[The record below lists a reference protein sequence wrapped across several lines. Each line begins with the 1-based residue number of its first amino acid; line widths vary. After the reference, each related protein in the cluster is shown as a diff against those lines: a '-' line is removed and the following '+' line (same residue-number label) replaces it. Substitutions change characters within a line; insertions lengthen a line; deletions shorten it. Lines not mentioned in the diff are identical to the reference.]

1 MTVDNAVPPRDA
13 AGDKNGCPWQHR
25 PSRLKAQSRLDKRRR
40 LSGWL
45 GARLLAVLVFSA
57 AAFACPGRVELSL
70 GRFLG
75 SAAVAQEAKP
85 PVPNPPAPAS
95 TAAPID
101 LPSAVLEAEQAR
113 IASVAKASRS
123 TVSVFE
129 PGGKGGGS
137 GVVITPDGY
146 ALTNYHVTQPCGD
159 YMKCSMNDGR
169 LYDAVLCGI
178 DPVGDVALIR
188 LLGRDDFPVAEMAD
202 SDTVKVGDWCFAAGN
217 PLLLATDFQP
227 TISYGIVS
235 GVHRYQYPAGT
246 LLEYA
251 DCIQTD
257 AAINPGNSG
266 GPLFNAAGQLIGI
279 NGRGSFEKRGRVNVG
294 VGYAISIN
302 QIKYFMGHLRG
313 GRIVDH
319 ATLGAT
325 VGTDEDG
332 RVVVTNILESCDA
345 SRRGLQFG
353 DEIVSFGGRP
363 IGSTNTFKNVLGIYP
378 KGWRVPLVYRRDGQ
392 QKEIFVRLAGV
403 HGDEELLAL
412 INRRPAG
419 KPVPKPGQQPGGP
432 PDGDQEKPGERPGEK
447 PGEKPVEKPA
457 GKPDSK
463 PESKPGAKPEPRPE
477 GPPAGP
483 LAQPAA
489 KPIPEAAQKLIK
501 KRTGFANYYFNE
513 ANRDRVWS
521 AFQKAGSF
529 ETAAGAWT
537 LSGEIAG
544 AGPCEFTLGPKEL
557 VAKLPAG
564 EFRVDLSKDF
574 NEQLGPPQSGG
585 LLVALHLW
593 QRMLVQG
600 PEKFG
605 AVSYLG
611 TLPLAGESKFF
622 DVLTATY
629 QVVEAGFL
637 FDPVSGQLAALEAA
651 VDDEGDP
658 CEIRFADY
666 RLVDGR
672 ALPHKLEVRVG
683 DQTFGVITLNTLKL
697 ASAGATPAGAT
708 SAGATPANAAP
719 AAKPGT

>member
-1 MTVDNAVPPRDA
+1 VALIAFTA
-13 AGDKNGCPWQHR
+13 AMIAA
-25 PSRLKAQSRLDKRRR
+25 PSRLEIRPSMVFVPAAFAQPATQPSPNPP
-40 LSGWL
+40 
-45 GARLLAVLVFSA
+45 SA
-57 AAFACPGRVELSL
+57 AA
-70 GRFLG
+70 
-75 SAAVAQEAKP
+75 AAADL
-85 PVPNPPAPAS
+85 PAS
-95 TAAPID
+95 
-101 LPSAVLEAEQAR
+101 VLEAEQAR
-113 IASVAKASRS
+113 IAAVAKASRS

-188 LLGRDDFPVAEMAD
+188 LLGRDDFPVAEMANSD
-202 SDTVKVGDWCFAAGN
+202 SVRVGDWCFAAGN

-266 GPLFNAAGQLIGI
+266 GPLFNAVGQLIGI

-325 VGTDEDG
+325 VGTDDDG
-332 RVVVTNILESCDA
+332 RVVVTNILESSDA
-345 SRRGLQFG
+345 SRRGLQYG
-353 DEIVSFGGRP
+353 DELVSFGGRP

-403 HGDEELLAL
+403 HGDDELIAL

-419 KPVPKPGQQPGGP
+419 KPMPKPGQKPGGP
-432 PDGDQEKPGERPGEK
+432 REDDEEKPSEKPGAK
-447 PGEKPVEKPA
+447 PAENPAEKPA
-457 GKPDSK
+457 DKPAAEKPADGKPADGKPADGKPADGKPDGK
-463 PESKPGAKPEPRPE
+463 PESKPGAEPGRGPE
-477 GPPAGP
+477 GKPVGP
-483 LAQPAA
+483 NAPPAA

-513 ANRDRVWS
+513 LNRDRVWNT
-521 AFQKAGSF
+521 FQKSGGF
-529 ETAAGAWT
+529 ETTTGSWT
-537 LSGEIAG
+537 MTGEIVG

-557 VAKLPAG
+557 TAKLPSG

-629 QVVEAGFL
+629 QVVEANYL
-637 FDPVSGQLAALEAA
+637 FDPLSGQLAALEAA

-658 CEIRFADY
+658 CEIHFSDY
-666 RLVDGR
+666 RQVDGR
-672 ALPHKLEVRVG
+672 QLPHKLEVRVG
-683 DQTFGVITLNTLKL
+683 SQLFGVITLNSIKL
-697 ASAGATPAGAT
+697 TT
-708 SAGATPANAAP
+708 

>member
-1 MTVDNAVPPRDA
+1 MSDA
-13 AGDKNGCPWQHR
+13 MVNRTAW
-25 PSRLKAQSRLDKRRR
+25 LA
-40 LSGWL
+40 SGWWRPQLAL
-45 GARLLAVLVFSA
+45 GRRVAHWQVAHWRVATSCVA
-57 AAFACPGRVELSL
+57 AAIALALPN
-70 GRFLG
+70 RFD
-75 SAAVAQEAKP
+75 
-85 PVPNPPAPAS
+85 
-95 TAAPID
+95 TAAPIAAGQAA
-101 LPSAVLEAEQAR
+101 LAQTATQPAPPSAAATESPIALPAAVIAAEQAR
-113 IASVAKASRS
+113 IDAVAKASRS

-137 GVVITPDGY
+137 GVVITADGY

-188 LLGRDDFPVAEMAD
+188 LLGRDDFPVADLAD
-202 SDTVKVGDWCFAAGN
+202 SDSVRVGDWCFAAGN

-266 GPLFNAAGQLIGI
+266 GPLFNASGQLIGI

-302 QIKYFMGHLRG
+302 QIKYFMGHLRA

-325 VGTDEDG
+325 VGTDDDG
-332 RVVVTNILESCDA
+332 RVVVTNILETSDA
-345 SRRGLQFG
+345 SRRGLQYG

-403 HGDEELLAL
+403 HRDEELLAL
-412 INRRPAG
+412 INRRPAA
-419 KPVPKPGQQPGGP
+419 KMLPKPGQKPGGP
-432 PDGDQEKPGERPGEK
+432 EEDGNDKPEEKPGVQPAEK
-447 PGEKPVEKPA
+447 PGSKPDAKPAEKPAEKPA
-457 GKPDSK
+457 GGK
-463 PESKPGAKPEPRPE
+463 PEGGKPEGKPEAKPGS
-477 GPPAGP
+477 
-483 LAQPAA
+483 

-513 ANRDRVWS
+513 VNRDRVWS
-521 AFQKAGSF
+521 AFQKSGDFASASGV
-529 ETAAGAWT
+529 WT
-537 LSGEIAG
+537 LTGEIAG
-544 AGPCEFTLGPKEL
+544 AGSCEFTLGPKEL
-557 VAKLPAG
+557 VAKLPSG
-564 EFRVDLSKDF
+564 ESRVDLGKDF

-611 TLPLAGESKFF
+611 TLPLAGETKFF
-622 DVLTATY
+622 DVLAATY

-637 FDPVSGQLAALEAA
+637 FDPVSGQLVGLEAL

-658 CEIRFADY
+658 CEIRFSDY
-666 RLVDGR
+666 RAVDGR
-672 ALPHKLEVRVG
+672 QLPHKLEVRVG
-683 DQTFGVITLNTLKL
+683 DQTFGVITLSSVKL
-697 ASAGATPAGAT
+697 STAS
-708 SAGATPANAAP
+708 
-719 AAKPGT
+719 KPGT

>member
-1 MTVDNAVPPRDA
+1 VVA
-13 AGDKNGCPWQHR
+13 A
-25 PSRLKAQSRLDKRRR
+25 
-40 LSGWL
+40 
-45 GARLLAVLVFSA
+45 LAFA
-57 AAFACPGRVELSL
+57 AAFVAAAEMWPTGAGRNSLPLSTP
-70 GRFLG
+70 
-75 SAAVAQEAKP
+75 AVMAQEATQPVAP
-85 PVPNPPAPAS
+85 PVAPPTTVGPVELPA
-95 TAAPID
+95 
-101 LPSAVLEAEQAR
+101 AVLQAEQAR
-113 IASVAKASRS
+113 IAAVAKASRS

-137 GVVITPDGY
+137 GVVISPDGY
-146 ALTNYHVTQPCGD
+146 ALTNFHVTQPCGE

-202 SDTVKVGDWCFAAGN
+202 SDTVRVGDWCFAAGN

-332 RVVVTNILESCDA
+332 RVVVTNLLESSDA
-345 SRRGLQFG
+345 SRRGLQYG

-403 HGDEELLAL
+403 HGDDELQNL

-419 KPVPKPGQQPGGP
+419 KPVPKPGQRPGGQ
-432 PDGDQEKPGERPGEK
+432 PDNGEDKPAEK
-447 PGEKPVEKPA
+447 PGEKPGDKPA
-457 GKPDSK
+457 DRKIEGK
-463 PESKPGAKPEPRPE
+463 PESKPGSKPLP
-477 GPPAGP
+477 GPGG
-483 LAQPAA
+483 QPIDPNGSPPP
-489 KPIPEAAQKLIK
+489 KPIPEVAQKLIK
-501 KRTGFANYYFNE
+501 KRSGFANYYFNE
-513 ANRDRVWS
+513 VNRDRVWT
-521 AFQKAGSF
+521 AFQKSGGF
-529 ETAAGAWT
+529 ESVGGTWT
-537 LSGEIAG
+537 LSGEIVG
-544 AGPCEFTLGPKEL
+544 AGPCEFSLGAKEL
-557 VAKLPAG
+557 SAKTPAG
-564 EFRVDLSKDF
+564 EFRVDLGKDF

-637 FDPVSGQLAALEAA
+637 FDPVSGQLAAMEAA

-658 CEIRFADY
+658 CEIRFSDY

-672 ALPHKLEVRVG
+672 QLPHKLEVRVG
-683 DQTFGVITLNTLKL
+683 DQAFGVITLNTLKL
-697 ASAGATPAGAT
+697 SAAAAATADKPADKPVDK
-708 SAGATPANAAP
+708 PAD
-719 AAKPGT
+719 KPGT

>member
-1 MTVDNAVPPRDA
+1 MSEAKVNRTAWLASGWCHRAAAFSWRGADWRGTDWRGADWRSADWRSAACCVAAAIALALPNRFDAAVP
-13 AGDKNGCPWQHR
+13 
-25 PSRLKAQSRLDKRRR
+25 
-40 LSGWL
+40 
-45 GARLLAVLVFSA
+45 LAVGQAAMAQPATQPVPPSA
-57 AAFACPGRVELSL
+57 AATESPIALP
-70 GRFLG
+70 
-75 SAAVAQEAKP
+75 AAVLA
-85 PVPNPPAPAS
+85 
-95 TAAPID
+95 
-101 LPSAVLEAEQAR
+101 AEQAR
-113 IASVAKASRS
+113 IDAVAKASRS

-137 GVVITPDGY
+137 GVVISPDGY

-202 SDTVKVGDWCFAAGN
+202 SDTVRVGDWCFAAGN

-302 QIKYFMGHLRG
+302 QIKYFMGHLRA

-325 VGTDEDG
+325 VGTDDDG
-332 RVVVTNILESCDA
+332 RVVVTNILETSDA
-345 SRRGLQFG
+345 SRRGLQYG

-412 INRRPAG
+412 INRRPAA
-419 KPVPKPGQQPGGP
+419 KMLPKPGQKPGGP
-432 PDGDQEKPGERPGEK
+432 GEDGNDKPEEKPGETPAEK
-447 PGEKPVEKPA
+447 PGQKPDAKPLEKPA
-457 GKPDSK
+457 GGKPDNKPDNKPDSK
-463 PESKPGAKPEPRPE
+463 PESKPGSKPDG
-477 GPPAGP
+477 GPS
-483 LAQPAA
+483 AQPAA

-513 ANRDRVWS
+513 VNRDRVWS
-521 AFQKAGSF
+521 AFRKSGNFTEASGV
-529 ETAAGAWT
+529 WT

-544 AGPCEFTLGPKEL
+544 AGSCEFTLGPKEL

-564 EFRVDLSKDF
+564 ESRVDLSKDF

-611 TLPLAGESKFF
+611 TLPLAGETKFF
-622 DVLTATY
+622 DVLAATY

-637 FDPVSGQLAALEAA
+637 FDPVSGQLVGLEAL

-658 CEIRFADY
+658 CEIRFSDY
-666 RLVDGR
+666 RMVDGR
-672 ALPHKLEVRVG
+672 QWPHKLEVRVG
-683 DQTFGVITLNTLKL
+683 DQTFGVITLSSVKL
-697 ASAGATPAGAT
+697 ST
-708 SAGATPANAAP
+708 